1 MLTVKIITGATA
13 DINKYYDNVDDY
25 YAKENGAGLW
35 MGKAAVFLGL
45 DGSVKKEQFIEM
57 LNGKSGDTILRRK
70 TFSKDVKI
78 AKERRA
84 IDFTFSAPKSVSIQA
99 LMGHDENMIKAHEH
113 AVKVAFGFLE
123 AHAAVRR
130 KVKGE
135 THKID
140 TANLVAAVF
149 RHELSREMEPQLH
162 SHCVTLNTSKD
173 SDRWASL
180 SNEQMLKNIKPAG
193 LIYKKAMADFLL
205 EKGYDLRQTKDGF
218 ELAHI
223 TDKAIRALSTRSE
236 QIEAK
241 LKEKGKS
248 RDDAYTWEKQK
259 ETLDTRKSKT
269 AAEQSTL
276 MNEWKTKTLGILDV
290 ETLKPPQKKTTHRK
304 VDERKQVPQNEREA
318 LKSVHFAIEHL
329 QERQGLF
336 TRQDIQTEALMSGLL
351 KGFGYAEVD
360 KAITTAEKTGLLL
373 AEIQTYAYLKGVDRQ
388 IDDKFFKKD
397 IAESAK
403 THTAW
408 VGFFMREGMTSSN
421 AAKKIIKDL
430 ENNVLVAADVR
441 YASSKA
447 LELEKKIMHI
457 ERNNRDNVPKIMSDL
472 EVKALVS
479 GAGLKAGQYESAA
492 LALTA
497 QNRFVGVQ
505 GLAGSGKSHTFSAI
519 YKAMQD
525 SNSEYQLFGIAP
537 KGTQVKE
544 LKDLGMEARTI
555 ALLLKSK
562 ALQDSLTD
570 KTVILMDEAGTVSTK
585 DMHDVMKLA
594 EEKGARVIMVG
605 DIKQTHAVE
614 AGKPFELLKTEG
626 MQFSHMDE
634 IVRQKTDVNKKAVE
648 LASEGYT
655 SKAIHELQH
664 SSLHTPQTRIDTQ
677 ILERTSE
684 DRRIKSIVKD
694 YVGYDTDK
702 QNRTLIISGT
712 NESRRKINESIRT
725 SLKIENQKNVT
736 TLEVIDF
743 SVAQR
748 KQIRAYEEGS
758 VLVFQ
763 ENATNGIRKDERYTV
778 EAVNHASDKVF
789 LRNVDNQEGVYFEV
803 TREGH
808 KANIYRPVKTDL
820 GVNDW
825 IRITRND
832 NQNGLFNGERY
843 KISDIKDGEL
853 ILSDAKENAVEKR
866 IGISKINHFEHAYST
881 TVYSAQGL
889 TSDHVIFNADSKSLT
904 SNKMVF
910 YVGISRPRYG
920 VKIYTNDKIRMTE
933 SMSREAKKYNAIEIK
948 TNDLHDSNYAKA
960 KALTQNKTMKR

>member
-1 MLTVKIITGATA
+1 MLTSKVITGATV

-35 MGKAAVFLGL
+35 MGKAAVFLNL
-45 DGSVKKEQFIEM
+45 DGSVKKEQFVEM
-57 LNGKSGDTILRRK
+57 LNGKSADTILRRK

-140 TANLVAAVF
+140 TGNLVAAVF

-173 SDRWASL
+173 DDRWASL

-223 TDKAIRALSTRSE
+223 TDKAIRALSTRSV

-241 LKEKGKS
+241 LNEKGKT

-259 ETLDTRKSKT
+259 ETLDTRKTKT

-276 MNEWKTKTLGILDV
+276 MNDWKTKTRGILDLD
-290 ETLKPPQKKTTHRK
+290 TLKPPQNTATRQK
-304 VDERKQVPQNEREA
+304 VDERKQALQNEREA

-351 KGFGYAEVD
+351 KGFSYAEVD
-360 KAITTAEKTGLLL
+360 KAITTAEKKGLLL

-397 IAESAK
+397 VAESAK
-403 THTAW
+403 THTMW
-408 VGFFMREGMTSSN
+408 VAYFMREGMTPLK
-421 AAKKIIKDL
+421 AAQKVIKDL
-430 ENNVLVAADVR
+430 NNNVLLAADVR

-447 LELEKKIMHI
+447 LDLEKQIMHI
-457 ERNNRDNVPKIMSDL
+457 ERNNRNNVPQIMTDL
-472 EVKALVS
+472 EVKNLVS
-479 GAGLKAGQYESAA
+479 GAGLKDGQYASAA

-497 QNRFVGVQ
+497 QHRFVGVQ

-519 YKAMQD
+519 YKAMQE

-544 LKDLGMEARTI
+544 LKELGMEARTI

-562 ALQDSLTD
+562 SLQDSLNK

-585 DMHDVMKLA
+585 DMHSVMKLA
-594 EEKGARVIMVG
+594 EEKGARIIMVG

-614 AGKPFELLKTEG
+614 AGKPFELLKIEG
-626 MQFSHMDE
+626 MEFSHMDE
-634 IVRQKTDVNKKAVE
+634 IIRQKTDVNKLAVE
-648 LASEGYT
+648 FAAAGYT
-655 SKAIHELQH
+655 SRAIHELEH
-664 SSLHTPQTRIDTQ
+664 SSSHTPQTRIDTQ

-694 YVGYDTDK
+694 YVGYDDSK
-702 QNRTLIISGT
+702 RNKTLIISGT
-712 NESRRKINESIRT
+712 NDSRRKINESIRT

-743 SVAQR
+743 SEAQR

-763 ENATNGIRKDERYTV
+763 ENASNGIKKDERYTV
-778 EAVNHASDKVF
+778 ETVHHASDKVY
-789 LRNVDNQEGVYFEV
+789 LRNVDSQEAVYFEV

-832 NQNGLFNGERY
+832 NQNGLFNGERF
-843 KISDIKDGEL
+843 KITEIKDGEL
-853 ILSDAKENAVEKR
+853 TLSDAKENALEKK

-889 TSDHVIFNADSKSLT
+889 TSDYVIFNADSKSLT

-920 VKIYTNDKIRMTE
+920 VKIYTNDKVRMTE

-960 KALTQNKTMKR
+960 QNLTQSKTMKR